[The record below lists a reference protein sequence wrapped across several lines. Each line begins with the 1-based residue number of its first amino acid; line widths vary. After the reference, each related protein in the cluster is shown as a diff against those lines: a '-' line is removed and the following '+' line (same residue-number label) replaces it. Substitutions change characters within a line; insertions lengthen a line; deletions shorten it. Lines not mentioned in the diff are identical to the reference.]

1 MLRDTGPSVRI
12 HGLASNLAAI
22 GHEVRVIIPKDKSSE
37 ELMNGVVVQSVGGI
51 APRTVLQVF
60 SKLLGVSRP
69 TALFFY
75 DLLFVFHVGRIIH
88 DCDLV
93 QVEQQSAATLF
104 IPLMRMFRK
113 SLVLDCHDVF
123 QALRVRHTSAFRK
136 ILETFLEK
144 VAYRNADLIVTVSE
158 NEKRCLV
165 SHGVEGDK
173 IAVIPN
179 GVNTEIFSKGQR
191 CGSGIALEG
200 KRTVIFV
207 GNMEYLPNREAVH
220 LIDAEIAPRVKKAVP
235 NVRFLIVGRAD
246 SNIKSENL
254 VFAGVVNNVVD
265 FLTTS
270 DVAIAPL
277 LHGSGTRLKILEY
290 FSCELPVVSTFVGVE
305 GLDVENGVHC
315 LIDDDINGFATK
327 VIKLLRDN
335 VLSARLGKAARALV
349 VDNYDWKQ
357 IAKQLDM
364 EYAKSLNKMGH

>member
-1 MLRDTGPSVRI
+1 
-12 HGLASNLAAI
+12 
-22 GHEVRVIIPKDKSSE
+22 
-37 ELMNGVVVQSVGGI
+37 
-51 APRTVLQVF
+51 
-60 SKLLGVSRP
+60 
-69 TALFFY
+69 
-75 DLLFVFHVGRIIH
+75 
-88 DCDLV
+88 
-93 QVEQQSAATLF
+93 VEQQSAAALF
-104 IPLMRMFRK
+104 IPLVRILK
-113 SLVLDCHDVF
+113 KPLVLDCHDVF

-158 NEKRCLV
+158 NEKQCLV
-165 SHGVEGDK
+165 SRGVEEDK
-173 IAVIPN
+173 VTVIPN
-179 GVNTEIFSKGQR
+179 GVNTEIFSRRER

-235 NVRFLIVGRAD
+235 NVRFLVVGRAD
-246 SNIKSENL
+246 NSIKSENL

-265 FLTTS
+265 FLATS

-290 FSCELPVVSTFVGVE
+290 FSCGLPVVSTSVGVE

-335 VLSARLGKAARALV
+335 GLSTRLGKAARALV

-364 EYAKSLNKMGH
+364 ECVKLLDRMSH

>member
-22 GHEVRVIIPKDKSSE
+22 GHQVRVVIPKDKSSE
-37 ELMNGVVVQSVGGI
+37 KLMDGVVVQSVRGI
-51 APRTVLQVF
+51 APRAVSRVF

-75 DLLFVFHVGRIIH
+75 DLLFVFRVGRIIH
-88 DCDLV
+88 DYDLV
-93 QVEQQSAATLF
+93 QVEQQSAAALF
-104 IPLMRMFRK
+104 IPLVRILK
-113 SLVLDCHDVF
+113 KPLVLDCHDVF

-165 SHGVEGDK
+165 SRGVEEDK
-173 IAVIPN
+173 VTVIPN
-179 GVNTEIFSKGQR
+179 GVNTEIFSRRER

-235 NVRFLIVGRAD
+235 NVRFLVVGRAD
-246 SNIKSENL
+246 NSMKSENL

-265 FLTTS
+265 FLATS

-290 FSCELPVVSTFVGVE
+290 FSCGLPVVSTSVGVE
-305 GLDVENGVHC
+305 GLDVKNGVHVF
-315 LIDDDINGFATK
+315 IEDDLNEFAAK
-327 VIKLLRDN
+327 VIRLLEDKATSER
-335 VLSARLGKAARALV
+335 VGKAARDLV
-349 VDNYDWKQ
+349 ATKYDWK
-357 IAKQLDM
+357 KVVKHLD
-364 EYAKSLNKMGH
+364 EIYVDLLLGYA

>member
-1 MLRDTGPSVRI
+1 MLKDTGPSVRI

-22 GHEVRVIIPKDKSSE
+22 GHQVRVVIPKDKSSE
-37 ELMNGVVVQSVGGI
+37 KLMDGVVVQSVRGI
-51 APRTVLQVF
+51 APRAVSRVF

-75 DLLFVFHVGRIIH
+75 DLLFVFRVGRIIH
-88 DCDLV
+88 DYDLV
-93 QVEQQSAATLF
+93 QVEQQSAAALF
-104 IPLMRMFRK
+104 IPLVRILK
-113 SLVLDCHDVF
+113 KPLVLDCHDVF

-158 NEKRCLV
+158 NEKQCLV
-165 SHGVEGDK
+165 SRGAEEDK
-173 IAVIPN
+173 VTVIPN
-179 GVNTEIFSKGQR
+179 GVNTEIFSRRER
-191 CGSGIALEG
+191 CGSGIALDG

-235 NVRFLIVGRAD
+235 NVRFLVVGRAD
-246 SNIKSENL
+246 NSIKSENL

-265 FLTTS
+265 FLATS

-290 FSCELPVVSTFVGVE
+290 FSCGLPVVSTTVGVE
-305 GLDVENGVHC
+305 GLDVKSGVHA
-315 LIDDDINGFATK
+315 LVEDNMDRFAIG
-327 VIKLLRDN
+327 VIKLLKDRE
-335 VLSARLGKAARALV
+335 LAIRLGKTARELV
-349 VDNYDWKQ
+349 VNNYDWKE
-357 IAKQLDM
+357 ITMQLSKA
-364 EYAKSLNKMGH
+364 YRNLLLGIGN